1 VTRASRLADIPEEER
16 PRERLERLGA
26 AALSDAELL
35 AILLR
40 TGRRGESALQRAQEV
55 LGRAEGAQRLAAL
68 SVAQLVKVH
77 GLGRVQSITVAAA
90 LELSRR
96 AASKGE
102 EKGRFSEPARVKR
115 YLQGKY
121 AHLTQERTGALY
133 VDARNRLLRDVEC
146 YRGTLDR
153 ALVEPREILKG
164 AILEDAAGVIL
175 YHNHPSGD
183 PSPSPEDLDFTRRLK
198 RAAEHV
204 GVRLLDHVIVGREG
218 SLSFKESGLF

>member
-1 VTRASRLADIPEEER
+1 MTRTSRLADMPEEER

-68 SVAQLVKVH
+68 SLAQLVKVH

-96 AASKGE
+96 VASKGE
-102 EKGRFSEPARVKR
+102 EKGRFSEPARVKS